1 MLSVLLCKTVCT
13 RAQRL
18 EYVKFSFPW
27 AQSTKSHETKHA
39 FLFTKK
45 KKKLLSAVFSCRT
58 VTWSN
63 TGCLTASAK
72 NVMTVVRNSPP
83 SGGGTTVGFV
93 GKSFVVDAA
102 IRKSLENSWATQVGL
117 FTEKQNSLCVF
128 SSGLLHLR
136 YWHLLENAVQGC
148 SGLNNKEK

>member
-18 EYVKFSFPW
+18 QYVKFSFPW

-39 FLFTKK
+39 FLFTRK

-72 NVMTVVRNSPP
+72 NVMTVVRNSPL

-102 IRKSLENSWATQVGL
+102 IRKSLENSWATQVG
-117 FTEKQNSLCVF
+117 FIYWETEQSLCVQLW
-128 SSGLLHLR
+128 STASEILASARKCCTGL
-136 YWHLLENAVQGC
+136 
-148 SGLNNKEK
+148 